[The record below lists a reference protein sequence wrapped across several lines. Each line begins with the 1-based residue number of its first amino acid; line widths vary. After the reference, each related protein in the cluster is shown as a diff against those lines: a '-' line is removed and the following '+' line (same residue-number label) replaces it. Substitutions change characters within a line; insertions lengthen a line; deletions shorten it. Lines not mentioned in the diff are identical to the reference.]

1 MKFGTDGIRG
11 PAATILPAA
20 ATLGSAVVQ
29 VLGPRIVIGGD
40 TRPSTPAIV
49 AEVVRGVVES
59 GGEAID
65 VGVIPT
71 AGVSQAIV
79 ALGADGGVMVTASHN
94 PAPDNG
100 LKALG
105 RDGRKLGG
113 LTLAALE
120 AAHPKA
126 APGGR
131 ATTQDFT
138 DGYVA
143 SVLARL
149 PPGRWLRGARITVDA
164 AAGAGTIVAPRIL
177 RLLGAD
183 VVEIVSDE
191 VNRFGATHPERIIA
205 EVADAGIALDG
216 DGDRGLLIGG
226 DGTQYDGDA
235 LLWLLRRA
243 PIVVGTIMSNAGLER
258 ALAGEGIRLHRS
270 AVGDANVA
278 ADMDRLGAEVGGEPS
293 GHTLL
298 RDGLPTADGLL
309 SCLRALYPGPESL
322 AERAAGWIP
331 DASVSRAVR
340 DAAGTVDG
348 CRETITRLE
357 GEGARVVVRKSGTEP
372 VIRVMVEHPE
382 RAVAEAGA
390 AALVAILEGR

>member
-29 VLGPRIVIGGD
+29 VLGPRVVIGGD
-40 TRPSTPAIV
+40 TRPSTAAIV

-120 AAHPKA
+120 AAEPKPA
-126 APGGR
+126 AGGR
-131 ATTQDFT
+131 ATTQDFA

-183 VVEIVSDE
+183 VVEILSDE
-191 VNRFGATHPERIIA
+191 VNLHGATHPERIIA

-216 DGDRGLLIGG
+216 DGDRGLLIGK

-309 SCLRALYPGPESL
+309 SCLRALYPGPDTL
-322 AERAAGWIP
+322 ADRAHGWIP

-340 DAAGTVDG
+340 DAVRTVEG

-382 RAVAEAGA
+382 RALAEAGA
-390 AALVAILEGR
+390 AELVAILEGR